1 VDDVRITSLELT
13 IFTKMKLENEKL
25 CGKLCFGRLEGTGI
39 YAFPTETIYQGQLYD
54 GMFHGA
60 GILHFPDGSKYEGV
74 WNSGIAIKV
83 SVLCTAI
90 FKLLW

>member
-1 VDDVRITSLELT
+1 
-13 IFTKMKLENEKL
+13 MKLENEKL

-83 SVLCTAI
+83 SVLCTANLQSLN
-90 FKLLW
+90 FSGKLAARDSKLSLL